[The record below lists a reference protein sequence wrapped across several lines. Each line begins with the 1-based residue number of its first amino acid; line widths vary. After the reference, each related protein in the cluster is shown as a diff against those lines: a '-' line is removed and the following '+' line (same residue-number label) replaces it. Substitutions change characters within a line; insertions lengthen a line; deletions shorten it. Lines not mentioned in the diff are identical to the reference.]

1 MNAVIT
7 GAGGFLGKKLTMR
20 IGSNPRIRIEGRY
33 VEIER
38 LTLIDAIDFSI
49 DGTASAALT
58 VEKII
63 GDITDKSFLEKHLR
77 EREISILFHLAAIV
91 SFQAEREFELGM
103 RVNFFGT
110 YRLLELLRSTGRCP
124 IFDFPHCDMR
134 NLSRCGWW

>member
-1 MNAVIT
+1 
-7 GAGGFLGKKLTMR
+7 MR
-20 IGSNPRIRIEGRY
+20 IGSNPRILIEGRY

-58 VEKII
+58 LEKII
-63 GDITDKSFLEKHLR
+63 GDITDKSFLEKHLK

-110 YRLLELLRSTGRCP
+110 SRLLELLRSTGRCP
-124 IFDFPHCDMR
+124 RRIK
-134 NLSRCGWW
+134 NSR